1 MKKKATY
8 TVITIDSA
16 LHEEVRRHCD
26 ENGLK
31 IGFFAN
37 QALRKLLNKK
47 CATTQSSAPPST
59 DSTTNE

>member
-1 MKKKATY
+1 MKKPAKY

-16 LHEEVRRHCD
+16 LHEEVRKHCD
-26 ENGLK
+26 EHGLK

-47 CATTQSSAPPST
+47 CAATQSSALST

>member
-1 MKKKATY
+1 MKKPAKY

-16 LHEEVRRHCD
+16 LHEEVRKYCD

-47 CATTQSSAPPST
+47 CAATQSSAPST

>member
-1 MKKKATY
+1 MKKPAKY

-16 LHEEVRRHCD
+16 LHEEVRKHCD

-47 CATTQSSAPPST
+47 CATTQSSALST

>member
-1 MKKKATY
+1 MKKKAIY
-8 TVITIDSA
+8 TVITIDST
-16 LHEEVRRHCD
+16 LHEDVRKYCD

-37 QALRKLLNKK
+37 QALRQLLDKR
-47 CATTQSSAPPST
+47 CATTKSSALST

>member
-8 TVITIDSA
+8 TVVTIDSA
-16 LHEEVRRHCD
+16 LHEEVRKHCD
-26 ENGLK
+26 EHGLK

-47 CATTQSSAPPST
+47 CATTQSSALST
-59 DSTTNE
+59 ASTTNE

>member
-1 MKKKATY
+1 MKKPAKY

-16 LHEEVRRHCD
+16 LHEDVRKYCD
-26 ENGLK
+26 ENGIK

-47 CATTQSSAPPST
+47 CATTQSSALST
-59 DSTTNE
+59 ASTTNE

>member
-16 LHEEVRRHCD
+16 LHEDVRKYCD
-26 ENGLK
+26 ENGIK

-37 QALRKLLNKK
+37 QALRKLLEKR
-47 CATTQSSAPPST
+47 CATTKSSALST

>member
-16 LHEEVRRHCD
+16 LHEDVRKYCD
-26 ENGLK
+26 ENGIK
-31 IGFFAN
+31 IGFFAK
-37 QALRKLLNKK
+37 QALRKLLDKR
-47 CATTQSSAPPST
+47 CATTKSSAAPST